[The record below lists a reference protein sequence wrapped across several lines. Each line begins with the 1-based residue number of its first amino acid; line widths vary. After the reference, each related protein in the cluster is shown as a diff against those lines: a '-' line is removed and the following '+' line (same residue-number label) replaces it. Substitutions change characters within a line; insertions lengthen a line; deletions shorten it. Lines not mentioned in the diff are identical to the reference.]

1 MVNSPL
7 RWLTVT
13 FSFPGNS
20 AICIPNRARSSFCA
34 PSKTALNCLDPC
46 SPNTLALIS
55 VRRITCREYSLAS
68 ARRTSFFTITS
79 RLLGALVPSSS
90 SSSLSSSSSSSSSAS
105 SSASGLAGVEF
116 ASACVFCVCRRR
128 REEEGTAGEET
139 ASSGSCFV
147 YVSLVFGLYWFGL
160 NRRASMGGTY
170 GATFANERHFV
181 FCFLFFSLALEY
193 WLQ

>member
-1 MVNSPL
+1 MVSSPL

-46 SPNTLALIS
+46 SPNTLVLIS

-79 RLLGALVPSSS
+79 RLFGALVPSSS
-90 SSSLSSSSSSSSSAS
+90 YSSSSSSSSSS
-105 SSASGLAGVEF
+105 GSGLAGVEF
-116 ASACVFCVCRRR
+116 ASACVFSVCRRR

-139 ASSGSCFV
+139 ASSGSGSCFCILR
-147 YVSLVFGLYWFGL
+147 LVLDRIGLVWFESGL
-160 NRRASMGGTY
+160 VQWIGTY
-170 GATFANERHFV
+170 GATLANDRHFI
-181 FCFLFFSLALEY
+181 LFVLLSFSRA
-193 WLQ
+193 

>member
-1 MVNSPL
+1 MCKVNSPL

-20 AICIPNRARSSFCA
+20 TICIPNRARNSFCA
-34 PSKTALNCLDPC
+34 PSKIALNCLDPC

-90 SSSLSSSSSSSSSAS
+90 SSSSLSSSSSSS

-147 YVSLVFGLYWFGL
+147 YVSLVLGCIGL
-160 NRRASMGGTY
+160 
-170 GATFANERHFV
+170 V
-181 FCFLFFSLALEY
+181 
-193 WLQ
+193 

>member
-1 MVNSPL
+1 MVSSPL

-20 AICIPNRARSSFCA
+20 AICNPNRERSSFCA
-34 PSKTALNCLDPC
+34 PSKIALNCLDPC
-46 SPNTLALIS
+46 SPNTFVLIS

-79 RLLGALVPSSS
+79 RLLGALV
-90 SSSLSSSSSSSSSAS
+90 SSSSSSSSSS
-105 SSASGLAGVEF
+105 GSGLAGVEL
-116 ASACVFCVCRRR
+116 ASACVFSVCRRR

-147 YVSLVFGLYWFGL
+147 
-160 NRRASMGGTY
+160 
-170 GATFANERHFV
+170 
-181 FCFLFFSLALEY
+181 
-193 WLQ
+193 

>member
-1 MVNSPL
+1 MGGCWLGSRIYCWMRVFRLFGRLQYSSISLSLFLMGRLHGMVNSPL

-46 SPNTLALIS
+46 SPNTLVLIS
-55 VRRITCREYSLAS
+55 VRRTTCREYSLAS

-90 SSSLSSSSSSSSSAS
+90 SSSSG
-105 SSASGLAGVEF
+105 SGLAGVEF
-116 ASACVFCVCRRR
+116 ASACVFFVCRRR

-139 ASSGSCFV
+139 ASSGSGSCFV
-147 YVSLVFGLYWFGL
+147 
-160 NRRASMGGTY
+160 
-170 GATFANERHFV
+170 H
-181 FCFLFFSLALEY
+181 
-193 WLQ
+193 